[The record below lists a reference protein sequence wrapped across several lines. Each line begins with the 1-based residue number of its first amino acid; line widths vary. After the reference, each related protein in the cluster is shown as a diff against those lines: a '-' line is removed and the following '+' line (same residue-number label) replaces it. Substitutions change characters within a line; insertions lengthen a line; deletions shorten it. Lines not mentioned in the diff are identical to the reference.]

1 MFDLMSSA
9 EFWFGAFVLC
19 IYQVAKFSELNS
31 LDPSFSARSAI
42 IPNLRASDFAG
53 RFLFYGSLT
62 AFLLA
67 TFLGYLLLCAASPR
81 LLAGWA
87 KVTGLEGDVET
98 FVKSVPYPLYIA
110 AAFMGLTQ
118 PAIPILSK
126 IGDMQRNV
134 FHAWIGVPKRVV
146 GTSTF
151 FSNQILARSPD
162 RDGLGRELQKLVSD
176 SWLNRI
182 DTYADT
188 VFYRQQISRL
198 KLNEDGQIEDILKG
212 SKRELKSLVEQLVYA
227 ASLATVRE
235 SGGKGLLRLAGD
247 LGVTV
252 PTNTAPLKDYLTGA
266 VLCLIG
272 ITLLWFLIP
281 MFDQF
286 AKANLQHGEADFWP
300 ADLQTTA
307 QYLLSNAIPV
317 FMAAVITLAMWSRRL
332 ERSDEERDGNDR
344 PDGEFIGQF
353 ESYSGL
359 LLTLVLIVVLY
370 DFAQALYDFGSFKAE
385 VAKSAYEFII
395 KNVPFYVL
403 HSFVPI
409 LASFVI
415 LIYVGRLNTPET
427 RLSMPAT
434 VGLVV
439 AVVGFASGFYA
450 IARLYYQFGVT
461 QGLDFIVI
469 VVAVNITAALL
480 ALATAALFG
489 KRQIAAR
496 RRRSR
501 QGIPPQPPQT
511 TAAVLPGATLPARG

>member
-1 MFDLMSSA
+1 MSDLMSSA
-9 EFWFGAFVLC
+9 EFWFGTFVLC
-19 IYQVAKFSELNS
+19 TYQVAKFSELNS

-67 TFLGYLLLCAASPR
+67 TFLGYFLVCAASPR

-87 KVTGLEGDVET
+87 KVTGLQGDPEA

-134 FHAWIGVPKRVV
+134 FHVWMGVPKRVV

-162 RDGLGRELQKLVSD
+162 REGLGRELQKLVSD

-182 DTYADT
+182 DAYADT

-198 KLNEDGQIEDILKG
+198 KLNEDGQIEDIVKG
-212 SKRELKSLVEQLVYA
+212 SKWELKNLIEQLVYA

-235 SGGKGLLRLAGD
+235 SGGKGLLRLAAD
-247 LGVTV
+247 LGATI
-252 PTNTAPLKDYLTGA
+252 PTNTAPLKDYLAGG

-272 ITLLWFLIP
+272 MTLLWFVVPI
-281 MFDQF
+281 FDKF
-286 AKANLQHGEADFWP
+286 ASANLQGGDWDFWP
-300 ADLQTTA
+300 DDLQTTA
-307 QYLLSNAIPV
+307 QYLLSHAVPV
-317 FMAAVITLAMWSRRL
+317 FVATVITLTMWSRRL
-332 ERSDEERDGNDR
+332 ESAGDGNEDDSR
-344 PDGEFIGQF
+344 MEGEFV
-353 ESYSGL
+353 SGL
-359 LLTLVLIVVLY
+359 ENYAGLILTLILIVVLY
-370 DFAQALYDFGSFKAE
+370 DFAQALYDFGSFQASI
-385 VAKSAYEFII
+385 AKSAYEFIV

-403 HSFVPI
+403 HSFVSI
-409 LASFVI
+409 LACFII
-415 LIYVGRLNTPET
+415 LIYVGRLGNPAARVNT
-427 RLSMPAT
+427 LASA
-434 VGLVV
+434 GLLVL
-439 AVVGFASGFYA
+439 VVGFASAFYA
-450 IARLYYQFGVT
+450 MARLYYQFNGA
-461 QGLDFIVI
+461 QGLDFIVL
-469 VVAVNITAALL
+469 VVVVNVTAALL
-480 ALATAALFG
+480 ALATASLFG

-496 RRRSR
+496 RRRPQR
-501 QGIPPQPPQT
+501 ANPPPV
-511 TAAVLPGATLPARG
+511 AANILPGATLPAGG

>member
-1 MFDLMSSA
+1 MSDLISSA
-9 EFWFGAFVLC
+9 EFWFGACVLC
-19 IYQVAKFSELNS
+19 VYPVAKFSELNS

-53 RFLFYGSLT
+53 RFLFYGSLV

-87 KVTGLEGDVET
+87 KVTGLQGDPEI
-98 FVKSVPYPLYIA
+98 FVKSVPFPLYIA

-151 FSNQILARSPD
+151 FSNQILARSLD
-162 RDGLGRELQKLVSD
+162 REDLGRELQKLVSD
-176 SWLNRI
+176 NWLNRI

-198 KLNEDGQIEDILKG
+198 KLNDDGQIEDIVKG
-212 SKRELKSLVEQLVYA
+212 SKWELKNLIEQLIYA

-235 SGGKGLLRLAGD
+235 SGGKGLLRLAAD

-252 PTNTAPLKDYLTGA
+252 PTNTAPLTDYLAGG

-272 ITLLWFLIP
+272 MTLLWFLVP
-281 MFDQF
+281 MLDRF
-286 AKANLQHGEADFWP
+286 ASVNLQSENLDFWP
-300 ADLQTTA
+300 DDLQKTA
-307 QYLLSNAIPV
+307 QYLLSHAVPI
-317 FMAAVITLAMWSRRL
+317 FIASVITLAMWSRRL
-332 ERSDEERDGNDR
+332 ESAGESNENDSR
-344 PDGEFIGQF
+344 AEGEVVV
-353 ESYSGL
+353 GL
-359 LLTLVLIVVLY
+359 EKYAGLILTLVLIVVLY
-370 DFAQALYDFGSFKAE
+370 DFAQALYDFGSFQANI
-385 VAKSAYEFII
+385 ARSAYEFII
-395 KNVPFYVL
+395 KNVPFYIL

-409 LASFVI
+409 LACFII
-415 LIYVGRLNTPET
+415 LIYVGRLGHPVAKVNT
-427 RLSMPAT
+427 LASA
-434 VGLVV
+434 GLLVL
-439 AVVGFASGFYA
+439 VVGFTSAFYA
-450 IARLYYQFGVT
+450 MARLYYQFNGAK
-461 QGLDFIVI
+461 GLDFIVL
-469 VVAVNITAALL
+469 VVTVNVTAALL
-480 ALATAALFG
+480 ALATASLFG

-496 RRRSR
+496 RRKS
-501 QGIPPQPPQT
+501 QHASPPQV
-511 TAAVLPGATLPARG
+511 AANVLLGATLPAKS

>member
-1 MFDLMSSA
+1 MSDLMSSA

-87 KVTGLEGDVET
+87 KVTGLQGNPED

-212 SKRELKSLVEQLVYA
+212 SKRELKGLIEQLVYA

-235 SGGKGLLRLAGD
+235 SGGKGLLRLAAD

-252 PTNTAPLKDYLTGA
+252 PTNSAPLKDYLAGG

-272 ITLLWFLIP
+272 MTLLWFLVP
-281 MFDQF
+281 MFDKL
-286 AKANLQHGEADFWP
+286 ALEHLQGDWDFWP
-300 ADLQTTA
+300 NDLQGTA
-307 QYLLSNAIPV
+307 QYLLSHAVPV
-317 FMAAVITLAMWSRRL
+317 FVATVITLAMWSRRL
-332 ERSDEERDGNDR
+332 EAARQESDSDIKTESEFV
-344 PDGEFIGQF
+344 GEL
-353 ESYSGL
+353 ENYAGL
-359 LLTLVLIVVLY
+359 ILTLVLIVVLY
-370 DFAQALYDFGSFKAE
+370 DFAQALYDFGSFQASM
-385 VAKSAYEFII
+385 ARSPYEFII

-409 LASFVI
+409 LACFVI
-415 LIYVGRLNTPET
+415 LLYVGRLGNSAAKANTFA
-427 RLSMPAT
+427 SA
-434 VGLVV
+434 GLLVL
-439 AVVGFASGFYA
+439 VVGFASAFYA
-450 IARLYYQFGVT
+450 MARLYYQFNGAK
-461 QGLDFIVI
+461 GLDFIVL
-469 VVAVNITAALL
+469 VVAVNVTAALL

-496 RRRSR
+496 RRRS
-501 QGIPPQPPQT
+501 QQAVPPQVST
-511 TAAVLPGATLPARG
+511 NVLPGATLPAGG

>member
-1 MFDLMSSA
+1 MSDLMSSA

-19 IYQVAKFSELNS
+19 TYQIAKFSELNS

-67 TFLGYLLLCAASPR
+67 TFVGYSLLCAASPR

-87 KVTGLEGDVET
+87 KLTGIQGDPET

-151 FSNQILARSPD
+151 FSNQILARCPD
-162 RDGLGRELQKLVSD
+162 RESLGRELQKLVSD

-182 DTYADT
+182 DAYADT

-198 KLNEDGQIEDILKG
+198 KLNDDGQIEDIIKG
-212 SKRELKSLVEQLVYA
+212 SKWELRNLIEQLTYA
-227 ASLATVRE
+227 VSLATVRE
-235 SGGKGLLRLAGD
+235 SGGKGLSRLAAD

-252 PTNTAPLKDYLTGA
+252 PAGTAPLKDYLAGG

-272 ITLLWFLIP
+272 MTLLWFLIP
-281 MFDQF
+281 MFDTP
-286 AKANLQHGEADFWP
+286 ASAYLQDGDWDFWP
-300 ADLQTTA
+300 DDLQKTA
-307 QYLLSNAIPV
+307 QYLLSHAVPV
-317 FMAAVITLAMWSRRL
+317 FIATVITLALWARRQELAL
-332 ERSDEERDGNDR
+332 ESGENRNPSDGD
-344 PDGEFIGQF
+344 FIK
-353 ESYSGL
+353 GL
-359 LLTLVLIVVLY
+359 ENYAGLILTLVLIVVLY
-370 DFAQALYDFGSFKAE
+370 DFAQALYDFGSFQANL
-385 VAKSAYEFII
+385 ARSAYEFMI

-409 LASFVI
+409 LACFII
-415 LIYVGRLNTPET
+415 LIYVGRLDN
-427 RLSMPAT
+427 PAT
-434 VGLVV
+434 KMSAIVSAGLLVL
-439 AVVGFASGFYA
+439 VVGFTSAFYA
-450 IARLYYQFGVT
+450 MARLYYQFNGTKGV
-461 QGLDFIVI
+461 DFIVL
-469 VVAVNITAALL
+469 VVAVNVTASLL
-480 ALATAALFG
+480 ALVTASLFG
-489 KRQIAAR
+489 RRQIAAR
-496 RRRSR
+496 RLRS
-501 QGIPPQPPQT
+501 QQSSLFQVTAPIPSSTP
-511 TAAVLPGATLPARG
+511 LPAGPSV